1 MVILPLK
8 IGIHKV
14 LYSYDYCSN
23 QIRKYV
29 TNVLSS
35 TYYHVEHQN
44 KHPTSIIIQRRI
56 VVDFNNLN
64 INDCEMLA
72 K

>member
-1 MVILPLK
+1 MVIPALK
-8 IGIHKV
+8 IEIHKV

-29 TNVLSS
+29 TNVLSA
-35 TYYHVEHQN
+35 TNYHFEHQN
-44 KHPTSIIIQRRI
+44 KHRIIIQRRI

-64 INDCEMLA
+64 INYCEMLA